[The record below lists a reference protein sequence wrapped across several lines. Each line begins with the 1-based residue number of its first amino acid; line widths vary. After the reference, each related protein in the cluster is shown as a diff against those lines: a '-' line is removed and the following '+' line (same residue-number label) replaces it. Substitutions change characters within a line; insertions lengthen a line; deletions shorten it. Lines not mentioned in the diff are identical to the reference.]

1 MTEDAPQLYLIAPA
15 LITASELGPR
25 LSAVL
30 DAHPV
35 ACLRLPGA
43 GDETELGR
51 IADIARDIAHA
62 RDVAVVIEDHVAL
75 ALRHGLD
82 GVHLTGG
89 ARPVRHARKELGADA
104 IVGAFCGGSRHE
116 GMNAGEAGADY
127 VSFGPCGS
135 TALGLGEPADGLDG
149 LLDGGEPRALRGR
162 DEGQAQGAGQPGL
175 VGRRDHG
182 PRCGSS
188 REVLLSRRGVDE
200 RPAGELHLI
209 AQLLGPREVG
219 PREVDARGIAAR
231 RCTRR
236 LSHRWRRR
244 SARS

>member
-15 LITASELGPR
+15 LIPASELGPR

-51 IADIARDIAHA
+51 IADLARDIAHA

-82 GVHLTGG
+82 GVHLTNG

-116 GMNAGEAGADY
+116 GMNAGDAGADY
-127 VSFGPCGS
+127 VSFGPCGP
-135 TALGLGEPADGLDG
+135 TALGLGEPADLDLFQWWSEMIEVPVVAEG
-149 LLDGGEPRALRGR
+149 ALDAALVRQLWTVADFIAIGPEIWSAE
-162 DEGQAQGAGQPGL
+162 DPAAALSALWGA
-175 VGRRDHG
+175 
-182 PRCGSS
+182 
-188 REVLLSRRGVDE
+188 
-200 RPAGELHLI
+200 
-209 AQLLGPREVG
+209 
-219 PREVDARGIAAR
+219 
-231 RCTRR
+231 
-236 LSHRWRRR
+236 
-244 SARS
+244 